1 MTLGERE
8 VKRNLQNEMLVPG
21 ARSLKHPLRFTNYN
35 PYYGK

>member
-21 ARSLKHPLRFTNYN
+21 TRSLKHTLKVY
-35 PYYGK
+35 KL

>member
-21 ARSLKHPLRFTNYN
+21 ARSLKHPLRFTNNDLY
-35 PYYGK
+35 